1 MVRESR
7 RSFRRALGA
16 CSLLLAALSVWACS
30 GSTQAEPDEIGSDAV
45 SLDALVR
52 PAEVAFAETGVE
64 TVFDSYD
71 GADGG
76 PVVPTWELPPC
87 YRACDRITAC
97 GVEACAGY
105 EWANAGTLFEGC
117 FGGCD
122 EGFAGEVLAAADCP
136 AVLVSARL
144 AWVEY
149 DAGCTSNP
157 CDAACEVFVACVV
170 DVCEALEPALQG
182 ALASDCH
189 AWCTPSASVWLGETP
204 CADLVAGLEQ
214 GDPSFGPACHG
225 APSVCPGADLCE
237 PWGAKVAG
245 CVVAHC
251 DGHADT
257 YEAGLALLLGGW
269 CRQGADCP
277 TEAEVQGMLA
287 PEVTCESPGLDT
299 LGHDEP
305 FTALCEGTVGV
316 TPAQVTEAC
325 ALLAG
330 CPGAEWLGG
339 VDGCAAFLVVVPSAS
354 QRTQCLLDAVDCT
367 GAYACLEGL

>member
-1 MVRESR
+1 MA
-7 RSFRRALGA
+7 ALSAGA
-16 CSLLLAALSVWACS
+16 CSG
-30 GSTQAEPDEIGSDAV
+30 GSRAEPGEVGLDVGDFDAFV
-45 SLDALVR
+45 SPAEAE
-52 PAEVAFAETGVE
+52 PAEVAPAESVVE
-64 TVFDSYD
+64 IVPDSYD
-71 GADGG
+71 VPDGE
-76 PVVPTWELPPC
+76 PVAPAWELPPC
-87 YRACDRITAC
+87 YRACDRVTAC
-97 GVEACAGY
+97 GVAACAGY

-136 AVLVSARL
+136 AVLAMAGT

-157 CDAACEVFVACVV
+157 CDAACEVFAACVV
-170 DVCEALEPALQG
+170 EVCEALEPALQG
-182 ALASDCH
+182 TLASDCH

-204 CADLVAGLEQ
+204 CPDLVAGLEQ

-225 APSVCPGADLCE
+225 APGTCPGADLCE

-245 CVVAHC
+245 CIVAHC
-251 DGHADT
+251 AGHADA
-257 YEAGLALLLGGW
+257 YEAGLALLLGGL
-269 CRQGADCP
+269 CQQGADCP
-277 TEAEVQGMLA
+277 TEADVQGMLA
-287 PEVTCESPGLDT
+287 PEVTCETPGLDT

-305 FTALCEGTVGV
+305 FISLCEGTVGV
-316 TPAQVTEAC
+316 TAAQVTEAC
-325 ALLAG
+325 ELLAT

-339 VDGCAAFLVVVPSAS
+339 VAGCSAFLVVAPSAA